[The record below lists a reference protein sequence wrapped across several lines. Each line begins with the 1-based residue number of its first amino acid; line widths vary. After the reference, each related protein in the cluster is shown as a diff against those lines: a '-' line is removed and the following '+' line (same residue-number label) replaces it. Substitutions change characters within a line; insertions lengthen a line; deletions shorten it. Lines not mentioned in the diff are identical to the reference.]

1 MYLRVIVKEDGI
13 INSTICE
20 QVSLSKSLF
29 LLFLLMFVMTSVVVV
44 VVVVY
49 HSFINYGFLFSYT
62 HITLQEPFGPDTP
75 L

>member
-1 MYLRVIVKEDGI
+1 MKKDGI

-20 QVSLSKSLF
+20 QVKVIVLIVSF
-29 LLFLLMFVMTSVVVV
+29 NVCNDICCCFVVV